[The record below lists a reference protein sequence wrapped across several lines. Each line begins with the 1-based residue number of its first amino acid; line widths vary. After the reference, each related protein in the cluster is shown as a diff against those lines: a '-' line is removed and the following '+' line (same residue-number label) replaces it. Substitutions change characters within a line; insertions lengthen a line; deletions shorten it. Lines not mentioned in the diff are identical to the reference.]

1 MRKSRTRVGQL
12 ANPFLFYRLLA
23 GGAKPAEDFSQISAD
38 QRRVR
43 AWVLVAGTFKSGFPE
58 ALKKKAAPI
67 AEAALRTED
76 SVKDQ

>member
-12 ANPFLFYRLLA
+12 ANPLLFYTLRA
-23 GGAKPAEDFSQISAD
+23 GGAKYAEGFRQISAA

-43 AWVLVAGTFKSGFPE
+43 AWVLVAGTLKSGFPE
-58 ALKKKAAPI
+58 ALKKAAPI